1 MARYRLRHGDL
12 ELSRDIWRFR
22 QIVRRARDAPV
33 RNEHR
38 DISNGLGGRTDLS
51 SVDDPFIERLPPGS
65 SRSDRDKV
73 RESRERR
80 DARDADY
87 RRDNKRRVSLQI
99 FRPGRRG
106 HGSFRGYV
114 GSFTERRRVDR
125 STGSAGRPEIQ
136 ST

>member
-1 MARYRLRHGDL
+1 MARYRFRHGGL

-22 QIVRRARDAPV
+22 QIVQRARDAPV

-73 RESRERR
+73 GESREMRII
-80 DARDADY
+80 DEI
-87 RRDNKRRVSLQI
+87 NEGRVSLQI